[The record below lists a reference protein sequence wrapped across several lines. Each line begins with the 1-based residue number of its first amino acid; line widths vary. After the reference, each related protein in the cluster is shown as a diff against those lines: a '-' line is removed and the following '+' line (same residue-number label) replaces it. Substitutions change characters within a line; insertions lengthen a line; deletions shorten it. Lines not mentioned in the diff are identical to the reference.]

1 MATLK
6 IIAGTV
12 YGNAQHVAEQV
23 EENLAEQGVD
33 CSLESDPSVAD
44 FTDADALLIITST
57 TGQGDVPP
65 NLEFV
70 FSDLKDESPMLTGKP
85 FAVAAL
91 GDSSYGESF
100 CGAGKQFQELLS
112 ELQGNAVANMLEVD
126 AIETLEPDLT
136 EISKGSEM
144 SPNFFFAIFSITLI
158 SFNTC
163 LKTLFGI
170 FLLFL

>member
-1 MATLK
+1 MGTLK
-6 IIAGTV
+6 IISGTV

-23 EENLAEQGVD
+23 EESLAGQGVD
-33 CSLESDPSVAD
+33 CSLESDPSVSD

-70 FSDLKDESPMLTGKP
+70 FSDLQDESPELAGKP

-100 CGAGKQFQELLS
+100 CGAGKQFQTLLTELK
-112 ELQGNAVANMLEVD
+112 GNAVADMLEID
-126 AIETLEPDLT
+126 AMETLEPEKDVV
-136 EISKGSEM
+136 EWV
-144 SPNFFFAIFSITLI
+144 NSI
-158 SFNTC
+158 
-163 LKTLFGI
+163 KDK
-170 FLLFL
+170 LLA

>member
-1 MATLK
+1 MASLT
-6 IIAGTV
+6 IIVGTV

-23 EENLAEQGVD
+23 EESLAGQGVD
-33 CSLESDPSVAD
+33 CVLESDPSVSD

-70 FSDLKDESPMLTGKP
+70 FSDLKDDAPQLTGKP

-100 CGAGKQFQELLS
+100 CGAGKQFQSLLS
-112 ELQGNAVANMLEVD
+112 ELQASAVADMLEVD
-126 AIETLEPDLT
+126 AIETLEPEKDVVDWVNSIKDKLT
-136 EISKGSEM
+136 
-144 SPNFFFAIFSITLI
+144 A
-158 SFNTC
+158 
-163 LKTLFGI
+163 
-170 FLLFL
+170 

>member
-6 IIAGTV
+6 IFAGTV

-33 CSLESDPSVAD
+33 CELESDPSVSD
-44 FTDADALLIITST
+44 FTDADAILVITST

-70 FSDLKDESPMLTGKP
+70 FSDLKDEFPLLKDKP

-100 CGAGKQFQELLS
+100 CGAGRQFNELLL
-112 ELQGNAVANMLEVD
+112 ELQGKAVANMLEVD
-126 AIETLEPDLT
+126 ALETLEPET
-136 EISKGSEM
+136 MVIEWV
-144 SPNFFFAIFSITLI
+144 N
-158 SFNTC
+158 
-163 LKTLFGI
+163 GI
-170 FLLFL
+170 KAQLGV

>member
-1 MATLK
+1 M
-6 IIAGTV
+6 
-12 YGNAQHVAEQV
+12 
-23 EENLAEQGVD
+23 D

-91 GDSSYGESF
+91 GDSSYGDSF
-100 CGAGKQFQELLS
+100 CGAGKQFHALLT
-112 ELQGNAVANMLEVD
+112 ELQGNAVADMLEVD
-126 AIETLEPDLT
+126 AIETLEPEKDVV
-136 EISKGSEM
+136 EWV
-144 SPNFFFAIFSITLI
+144 
-158 SFNTC
+158 NTI
-163 LKTLFGI
+163 KDK
-170 FLLFL
+170 LLA

>member
-1 MATLK
+1 MGSLT

-23 EENLAEQGVD
+23 EESLAGQGID

-44 FTDADALLIITST
+44 FSDADALLIITST

-91 GDSSYGESF
+91 GDSSYGDSF
-100 CGAGKQFQELLS
+100 CGAGKQFQALLT
-112 ELQGNAVANMLEVD
+112 ELQADAVADMLEID
-126 AIETLEPDLT
+126 AMETLEPEKDAL
-136 EISKGSEM
+136 EWV
-144 SPNFFFAIFSITLI
+144 
-158 SFNTC
+158 NTIKDK
-163 LKTLFGI
+163 LVG
-170 FLLFL
+170 

>member
-6 IIAGTV
+6 IFAGTV

-33 CSLESDPSVAD
+33 CELESDPSVSD
-44 FTDADALLIITST
+44 FTDADAILLITST

-70 FSDLKDESPMLTGKP
+70 FSDLKDEFPLLKDKP

-100 CGAGKQFQELLS
+100 CGAGRQFNELLL
-112 ELQGNAVANMLEVD
+112 ELQGKAVADMLEVD
-126 AIETLEPDLT
+126 ALETLEP
-136 EISKGSEM
+136 EAMVIEWV
-144 SPNFFFAIFSITLI
+144 N
-158 SFNTC
+158 
-163 LKTLFGI
+163 GI
-170 FLLFL
+170 KAKLGV

>member
-1 MATLK
+1 MATLT

-23 EENLAEQGVD
+23 EENLAQQGID
-33 CSLESDPSVAD
+33 CVLESDPSVTD
-44 FTDADALLIITST
+44 FTDADALLVITST

-70 FSDLKDESPMLTGKP
+70 FSDLKDESPMLTGKQ

-100 CGAGKQFQELLS
+100 CGAGKQFQALLN
-112 ELQGNAVANMLEVD
+112 ELQATAVADLLEVD
-126 AIETLEPDLT
+126 AMETLEPEKDVV
-136 EISKGSEM
+136 EWV
-144 SPNFFFAIFSITLI
+144 NSIKDKLI
-158 SFNTC
+158 A
-163 LKTLFGI
+163 
-170 FLLFL
+170 

>member
-33 CSLESDPSVAD
+33 CLLESDPSVAD

-91 GDSSYGESF
+91 GDSSYGDSY
-100 CGAGKQFQELLS
+100 CGAGKQFHALLT
-112 ELQGNAVANMLEVD
+112 ELQGNAVADMLEVD
-126 AIETLEPDLT
+126 AIETLEPEKDVV
-136 EISKGSEM
+136 EW
-144 SPNFFFAIFSITLI
+144 A
-158 SFNTC
+158 NTI
-163 LKTLFGI
+163 KDK
-170 FLLFL
+170 LLA

>member
-1 MATLK
+1 MGSLT

-23 EENLAEQGVD
+23 EESLAEQGID

-44 FTDADALLIITST
+44 FSDADALLIITST

-91 GDSSYGESF
+91 GDSSYGDSF
-100 CGAGKQFQELLS
+100 CGAGKQFQALLT
-112 ELQGNAVANMLEVD
+112 ELQADAVADMLEID
-126 AIETLEPDLT
+126 AMETLEPEKDVLEWVYT
-136 EISKGSEM
+136 IKDKLVG
-144 SPNFFFAIFSITLI
+144 
-158 SFNTC
+158 
-163 LKTLFGI
+163 
-170 FLLFL
+170 

>member
-1 MATLK
+1 MATLT

-23 EENLAEQGVD
+23 EENLAQQGVD
-33 CSLESDPSVAD
+33 CVLESDPSVTD
-44 FTDADALLIITST
+44 FTDADALLVITST

-70 FSDLKDESPMLTGKP
+70 FSDLKDESPMLKGKP

-100 CGAGKQFQELLS
+100 CGAGKQFQALLN
-112 ELQGNAVANMLEVD
+112 ELQATAVADLLEVD
-126 AIETLEPDLT
+126 AMETLEPEKDVV
-136 EISKGSEM
+136 EWV
-144 SPNFFFAIFSITLI
+144 NSIKDKLI
-158 SFNTC
+158 A
-163 LKTLFGI
+163 
-170 FLLFL
+170 

>member
-1 MATLK
+1 MGSLT

-23 EENLAEQGVD
+23 EESLAEQGID

-44 FTDADALLIITST
+44 FRDADALLIITST

-91 GDSSYGESF
+91 GDSSYGDSF
-100 CGAGKQFQELLS
+100 CGAGKQFQALLT
-112 ELQGNAVANMLEVD
+112 ELQADAVADMLEID
-126 AIETLEPDLT
+126 AMETLEPEKDVI
-136 EISKGSEM
+136 EWV
-144 SPNFFFAIFSITLI
+144 
-158 SFNTC
+158 NTIKDK
-163 LKTLFGI
+163 LVG
-170 FLLFL
+170 